1 MEKKQTKAS
10 VRLKSVILLIVCV
23 MLACTALACSSGP
36 ADGQQGKYVCEW
48 EKGPIYTLDHPNYYY
63 TLDGHGKGEYYHKD
77 STHKVKYTY
86 SSDGTINLQDTI
98 TGIKYN
104 GTLIN
109 GELHIY
115 DGNKDSATVS
125 EFLFVR
131 E

>member
-1 MEKKQTKAS
+1 MRKKS
-10 VRLKSVILLIVCV
+10 FVKSLLILVV
-23 MLACTALACSSGP
+23 LTALLVPAFACSEGP
-36 ADGQQGKYVCEW
+36 ADGQQGKYLCEY
-48 EKGPIYTLDHPNYYY
+48 EKGPLFSLDYPDYYY
-63 TLDGHGKGEYYHKD
+63 TLDGHGKGEYYHKN

-104 GTLIN
+104 GTLKN

-125 EFLFVR
+125 EFLFIK